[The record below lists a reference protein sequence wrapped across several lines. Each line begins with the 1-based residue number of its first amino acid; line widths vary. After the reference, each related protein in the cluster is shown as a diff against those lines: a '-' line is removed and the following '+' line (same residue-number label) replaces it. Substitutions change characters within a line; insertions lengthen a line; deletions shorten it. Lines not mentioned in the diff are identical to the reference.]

1 MKVKEKLTNKEK
13 QALIIRK
20 YQQYLKLEKSL
31 APNTF
36 DAYMTDLQK
45 LLHFLEGENIEVGNV
60 TPDDLQRFAAGLHDI
75 GIHPRSQARILSGIK
90 SFFHFLTVAD
100 YLETD
105 PSELL
110 EGPKIGFKIPEVLTV
125 EEIDRI
131 ISAVDMDKKEGQR
144 NRAILETLYSC
155 GLAPNTFDAYM
166 TDLQKLLHFLEGENI
181 EVGNV
186 TPDDLQRF
194 AAGLH
199 DIGIHPRSQARI
211 LSGIKSF
218 FHFLTVA
225 DYLETDPSELLEG
238 PKIGFKIP
246 EVLTVEE
253 IDRIISAV
261 DMDKKEGQRNRA
273 ILETLYSC
281 GLRVSELCNLKLSD
295 LYFEEGFIKVEG
307 KGSKQ
312 RLVPIS
318 PRAIKEIKYWLTD
331 RNLGKIKK
339 GYEDYVFLARW
350 GNNISRIMVF
360 HMIKELAEKTGI
372 TKNISPHTF
381 RHSFATHLLEG
392 GANLR
397 AIQCMLGHESI
408 ATTEIYTHI
417 DRNMLRSEI
426 IEHHPRNIKYRK
438 ERGIY

>member
-1 MKVKEKLTNKEK
+1 MKTEEKSTNNER

-20 YQQYLKLEKSL
+20 YQQYLKLEKALS
-31 APNTF
+31 ANTLN
-36 DAYMTDLQK
+36 AYLTDLNK
-45 LLHFLEGENIEVGNV
+45 LLCFLKTENIDMLAV
-60 TPDDLQRFAAGLHDI
+60 TLDDLQRFAAGLHDI

-90 SFFHFLTVAD
+90 SFFHFLVMAD
-100 YLETD
+100 YREDD

-110 EGPKIGFKIPEVLTV
+110 EGPKIGFKLPEVLTV
-125 EEIDRI
+125 EEIDTI
-131 ISAVDMDKKEGQR
+131 ISTVDM
-144 NRAILETLYSC
+144 S
-155 GLAPNTFDAYM
+155 
-166 TDLQKLLHFLEGENI
+166 
-181 EVGNV
+181 
-186 TPDDLQRF
+186 
-194 AAGLH
+194 
-199 DIGIHPRSQARI
+199 
-211 LSGIKSF
+211 
-218 FHFLTVA
+218 
-225 DYLETDPSELLEG
+225 
-238 PKIGFKIP
+238 
-246 EVLTVEE
+246 
-253 IDRIISAV
+253 
-261 DMDKKEGQRNRA
+261 KKEGQRNRA

-281 GLRVSELCNLKLSD
+281 GLRVSELCNLKLSE
-295 LYFEEGFIKVEG
+295 LYFDEGFIKVEG

-318 PRAIKEIKYWLTD
+318 PRAIKEIKYWLLD

-339 GYEDYVFLARW
+339 GFEDYVFLARW
-350 GNNISRIMVF
+350 GNSISRIMVF
-360 HMIKELAEKTGI
+360 HLIKELAEKAGI

-438 ERGIY
+438 DTGFH